1 MRLRASSFTHTLYR
15 AVRLVGSQQA
25 HWTSRFQ
32 LRGFLR
38 LYLERPRQNDHRSCG
53 VRSATGT
60 VPWPSWFK
68 RAVTAHPQFLLY
80 LVIGGSA
87 TGIDVAVYAV
97 LTAIA
102 DTSPLIANTISVG
115 IAIVYSY
122 LINAFLNFRVR
133 DRLFLRL
140 VSFVVVCVGGYFIST
155 TMIWFL
161 TDVWLLGPL
170 ISKVLTLP
178 VVIVFQYCLNKRV
191 TFGVAR
197 PAASPDDII
206 V

>member
-1 MRLRASSFTHTLYR
+1 M
-15 AVRLVGSQQA
+15 
-25 HWTSRFQ
+25 
-32 LRGFLR
+32 
-38 LYLERPRQNDHRSCG
+38 
-53 VRSATGT
+53 RSATGT
-60 VPWPSWFK
+60 VPWPLWFK

-80 LVIGGSA
+80 LLIGGIA

-133 DRLFLRL
+133 DHLFLRL
-140 VSFVVVCVGGYFIST
+140 VSFVVVCMGGFSIST

-170 ISKVLTLP
+170 FSKVLTLP
-178 VVIVFQYCLNKRV
+178 VVIVFQFCLNMRV

-197 PAASPDDII
+197 PAASPDGSI